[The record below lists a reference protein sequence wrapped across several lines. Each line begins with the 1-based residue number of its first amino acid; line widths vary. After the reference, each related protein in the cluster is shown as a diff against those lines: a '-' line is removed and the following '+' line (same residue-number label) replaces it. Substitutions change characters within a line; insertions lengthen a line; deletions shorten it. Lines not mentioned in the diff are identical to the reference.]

1 MTSTHHLTFRPL
13 ARLALG
19 ALAFALTAPLAFPS
33 VLPVGPWSGAAGVP
47 GSSMLPDPAAVPVE
61 FFEEGLAGRLQIT
74 LAKPS
79 AKAPH
84 GAYSAQLAL
93 LHGNQTLSYRHS
105 GMVSANGTISETWI
119 SKTGPS
125 LRISLARSPMGPE
138 AAFLVGEATLDSTRY
153 PLFALPHTIT
163 AKNPLPLGTDG
174 PHSLFL
180 QNIAIQVGTGFGTA
194 TIARAGT
201 VKIAATLPNGTKA
214 TLSTAILLGGSTPF
228 LAAAGPAGKTGFL
241 GAWALRDTS
250 SPDSD
255 WDGHA
260 LISPSSAR
268 LLLAASPKPAKG
280 QPAFPTATSMLDLQ
294 LNPDFFAA
302 NGQLVFDGKSRFRT
316 ASSLGAILDGANAWG
331 VSLLSLTLNPSSGA
345 ATGRI
350 EYFYIPS
357 PTSEARRETATLTGM
372 LNRKTGEIHGRIQ
385 GIRSLSLSGPF
396 QVSPLR

>member
-1 MTSTHHLTFRPL
+1 MTLPPAIRLSAIALLL
-13 ARLALG
+13 AA
-19 ALAFALTAPLAFPS
+19 A
-33 VLPVGPWSGAAGVP
+33 LPVFASTPPPLPIGPWSGAAGIP
-47 GSSMLPDPAAVPVE
+47 GSSMVPDPDAVPVE

-84 GAYSAQLAL
+84 GAYTAQLAL

-105 GMVSANGTISETWI
+105 GMVAANGTISETW
-119 SKTGPS
+119 SASSGPS
-125 LRISLARSPMGPE
+125 LRVTLARSPMGPE
-138 AAFLVGEATLDSTRY
+138 AAFLVGEATLGSIRY

-163 AKNPLPLGTDG
+163 AKNPLPLGSDG
-174 PHSLFL
+174 LHSLFL
-180 QNIAIQVGTGFGTA
+180 QNIAIQAGTGFGTA
-194 TIARAGT
+194 TIARTGA

-214 TLSTAILLGGSTPF
+214 TLSSAILLGGSTPF

-260 LISPSSAR
+260 LLSPSSPSFAR
-268 LLLAASPKPAKG
+268 LILAASPKPAKG
-280 QPAFPTATSMLDLQ
+280 QPVFPAANAMLDLQ

-302 NGQLVFDGKSRFRT
+302 NGQLAFDGKSRFRT
-316 ASSLGAILDGANAWG
+316 ASTLGAILDGANAWG
-331 VSLLSLTLNPSSGA
+331 VSLLSLSLNPSSGA
-345 ATGRI
+345 ATGGI
-350 EYFYIPS
+350 EYFFIPA
-357 PTSEARRETATLTGM
+357 PGTPARRERATLSGM

-385 GIRSLSLSGPF
+385 GSRALSLSGPL
-396 QVSPLR
+396 QVTPLR